1 MDKDLRLIQP
11 HSDFLESYYQACKET
26 WGFVHN
32 DYIIHNPDL
41 YEQWKDCIFDDYRKQ
56 KAGIDLPKG
65 YVPSQTFWIV
75 SEKKYI
81 GTVNV
86 RLQLTDELADYG
98 GNIGIVIRKSE
109 RRKGY
114 AANALK
120 LAIKTAREMKICPIL
135 MTCTAENES
144 SLRLLSSV
152 GCNKS
157 ETAETF
163 ADGVF
168 CKVYRFFF

>member
-1 MDKDLRLIQP
+1 MSADLRLVEP
-11 HSDFLESYYQACKET
+11 SLTFLTSYYEACKET

-32 DYIIHNPDL
+32 DYIIHNPEL
-41 YEQWKDCIFDDYRKQ
+41 YEQWRENIFENYQKQ
-56 KAGIDLPKG
+56 KAGIDLPSG

-75 SEKKYI
+75 SGKRYI
-81 GTVNV
+81 GTVNL
-86 RLQLTDELADYG
+86 RLGLTKELADYG

-114 AANALK
+114 AAKALK
-120 LAIKTAREMKICPIL
+120 MAVDIARKMNIYPIL

-144 SLRLLSSV
+144 SLRLLSSAEYK
-152 GCNKS
+152 KS
-157 ETAETF
+157 EIDETF